1 MRGAISSA
9 SFKTIHIPGDEMK
22 NSLPLLTLLTVV
34 AGSAAAQTAV
44 TVYGLMDL
52 GVVAESGGP
61 GGSLLKLTSGISAG
75 SRIGFRG
82 TEDLGGGLKAKF
94 VIESGIAA
102 DTGGVTQGGLVY
114 GRQAY
119 VGLDGQFG
127 SLTAGRQYAPHF
139 LAIDDID
146 PFGTGLAGNSTNL
159 MGTTARMSNA
169 LIYST
174 PTMGGFSAQG
184 AYGFG
189 EVAGNSS
196 GNRQLGAR
204 LSYAT
209 GPFSFG
215 LAYHD
220 TNDATGTRV
229 GKNTLVSG
237 KYDFGAGWASLAYN
251 VTDGAPGLDN
261 RDILVGVSV
270 PVASGTIMASYIKKD
285 DRTAAHQDASQIG
298 IGYVHDLSK
307 RTALYTSYARID
319 NKNGASYT
327 VGSAIESGSG
337 DRAFNVG
344 IRHRF

>member
-1 MRGAISSA
+1 MR
-9 SFKTIHIPGDEMK
+9 
-22 NSLPLLTLLTVV
+22 NSITTFTLLAAVT
-34 AGSAAAQTAV
+34 GSAAAQTAV
-44 TVYGLMDL
+44 SVYGLMDL

-114 GRQAY
+114 GRQAF

-139 LAIDDID
+139 LAIDDVD

-169 LIYST
+169 LVYTT
-174 PTMGGFSAQG
+174 PVLVGFSAQA

-189 EVAGNSS
+189 EVAGIRS
-196 GNRQLGAR
+196 GLRQIGAR
-204 LSYAT
+204 VNYAT
-209 GPFSFG
+209 GSLTFG
-215 LAYHD
+215 LAYHGA
-220 TNDATGTRV
+220 NDALGARA

-237 KYDFGAGWASLAYN
+237 KYDFGAGWASVAYN
-251 VTDGAPGLDN
+251 INDGAPGVDN
-261 RDILVGVSV
+261 RDILLGVSV
-270 PVASGTIMASYIKKD
+270 PVAAGTIMASYVRKD
-285 DRTAAHQDASQIG
+285 DRTALNQDANQVG
-298 IGYVHDLSK
+298 VGYMYDLSK

-319 NKNGASYT
+319 NKSGATYT
-327 VGSAIESGSG
+327 VGSAIEAGSG
-337 DRAFNVG
+337 NRAFNVG
-344 IRHRF
+344 VRHRF

>member
-1 MRGAISSA
+1 
-9 SFKTIHIPGDEMK
+9 
-22 NSLPLLTLLTVV
+22 
-34 AGSAAAQTAV
+34 
-44 TVYGLMDL
+44 
-52 GVVAESGGP
+52 
-61 GGSLLKLTSGISAG
+61 
-75 SRIGFRG
+75 
-82 TEDLGGGLKAKF
+82 
-94 VIESGIAA
+94 
-102 DTGGVTQGGLVY
+102 
-114 GRQAY
+114 
-119 VGLDGQFG
+119 
-127 SLTAGRQYAPHF
+127 
-139 LAIDDID
+139 
-146 PFGTGLAGNSTNL
+146 
-159 MGTTARMSNA
+159 A
-169 LIYST
+169 LIYAT

-189 EVAGNSS
+189 EVAGNRS

-204 LSYAT
+204 LNYAT

-220 TNDATGTRV
+220 TNDATGARI

-285 DRTAAHQDASQIG
+285 DRTIAHQDASQIG
-298 IGYVHDLSK
+298 VGYVHDLSK

-319 NKNGASYT
+319 NKNGAPYT
-327 VGSAIESGSG
+327 VGSAIEAGSG